1 MHICDRS
8 NNGNNGDS
16 IQPLAGSGCSGIM
29 TVYLIGMML
38 YGHYRGFI
46 KIAVSAMSLFITLFA
61 ARVAIPQAAAWLE
74 HNTAVYETMK
84 ESALKAS
91 GLDEKMEEMAQTAG
105 LAGKAGERAVIES
118 LEIPDQIKKLLIEN
132 NNGEIYQ
139 EMGVQIFEDY
149 VGKYLADRVIRVI
162 IFTVLFIVFYAFLH
176 IIIVWLNL
184 ISRLPILY
192 GLNKIAGAV
201 LGLAEALIF
210 IWVGALVLTLFS
222 GSEIGKS
229 MIEQINGSI
238 WLTWLYDHNMLSYLV
253 VGLVKSVL

>member
-1 MHICDRS
+1 M
-8 NNGNNGDS
+8 
-16 IQPLAGSGCSGIM
+16 
-29 TVYLIGMML
+29 
-38 YGHYRGFI
+38 
-46 KIAVSAMSLFITLFA
+46 
-61 ARVAIPQAAAWLE
+61 
-74 HNTAVYETMK
+74 
-84 ESALKAS
+84 KAS

-201 LGLAEALIF
+201 LGLTEALIF